1 MSNYNPKLSVI
12 VPVFNEQER
21 LFHLDEICKYF
32 LPATEIIVVN
42 DGSTDSTVEL
52 LKKYLKKYR
61 NIKIIS
67 YVPNRGKG
75 YAVRQGMLAA
85 KGVYRLFLDIDLST
99 SPKHWPEFS
108 RHLREADVIIGSRR
122 SANAVIAGRQSVLRE
137 NMGRVFTWLSRVF
150 LATPVNDFTCGFKVF
165 SADAA
170 QKIFSRSLIDRWG
183 FDAEILFIAHS
194 LGLKIVSLP
203 VTWTNDPNTRVS
215 LFRDTLT
222 SLTDLLRIRWNSLLG
237 KYR

>member
-85 KGVYRLFLDIDLST
+85 SGRSRLVLDIDLST
-99 SPKHWPEFS
+99 SPVHWEEFH
-108 RHLREADVIIGSRR
+108 RHLTEADVIIGSRR
-122 SANAVIAGRQSVLRE
+122 TALAVIAGHQSYLRE
-137 NMGRVFTWLSRVF
+137 NMGRVFTWLSQLF

-170 QKIFSRSLIDRWG
+170 QKIFSRSRIDRWG